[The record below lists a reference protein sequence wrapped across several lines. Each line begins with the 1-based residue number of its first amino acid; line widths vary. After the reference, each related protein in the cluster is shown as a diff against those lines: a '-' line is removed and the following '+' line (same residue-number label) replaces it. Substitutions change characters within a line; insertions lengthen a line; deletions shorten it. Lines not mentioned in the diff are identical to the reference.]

1 MPAAPSLFCIH
12 IESIKQVRG
21 FQLCALTCVLLL
33 LAEQVCGGIESA
45 VQESVAAV
53 PGRASATA

>member
-1 MPAAPSLFCIH
+1 MPAAPPLSCIH
-12 IESIKQVRG
+12 IESIKQVRSS
-21 FQLCALTCVLLL
+21 QLCALTCVLLL

-53 PGRASATA
+53 PG